1 MLLNETIR
9 LNIKFVNGKPMGIW
23 LLRDTL
29 SYKGR
34 VWWSE
39 EKTIEVPTR
48 DWMNERISIRNIEW
62 YIQQY
67 EDNPKWFRLI

>member
-1 MLLNETIR
+1 MLLHETIK
-9 LNIKFVNGKPMGIW
+9 LNVKFVNGKPMGVW
-23 LLRDTL
+23 SLRDTM

-39 EKTIEVPTR
+39 EKIIEVPTKH
-48 DWMNERISIRNIEW
+48 WVEERVSLRNIDW

-67 EDNPKWFRLI
+67 EDNPKWYRLM